1 MFVIEKG
8 SQWPAAAGI
17 PPDNRIGSG
26 QGVLESMV
34 DRWVAPKVGR
44 VKGYTLREL
53 AYGELRV
60 ALLSGRFAPGEAITV
75 RELAEM
81 MQLGF
86 MPVREGVQQLASQ
99 GALEF
104 LPNRSV
110 RVPVYT
116 LEEVRKIY
124 EARILIE
131 CYAVEQA
138 AKHITPEQVAAL
150 NEGLQEMFTRAADAE
165 ARDKLKANYDFH
177 FQIYEAC
184 GSSYIVEMIE
194 RLWLRIG
201 PLHISVFNSAPADRE
216 DFLAVQPQHVELVNA
231 LRVHDAAHA
240 KEIMLSLLEKSL
252 AWYERHA
259 ANLLAA

>member
-1 MFVIEKG
+1 
-8 SQWPAAAGI
+8 
-17 PPDNRIGSG
+17 
-26 QGVLESMV
+26 MV
-34 DRWVAPKVGR
+34 DGWGAPKVGR

-53 AYGELRV
+53 AYGELRA
-60 ALLSGRFAPGEAITV
+60 ALLSGRFSPGEAITV

-116 LEEVRKIY
+116 LSEVRKIY

-138 AKHITPEQVAAL
+138 AKNITDDQVATL
-150 NEGLQEMFTRAADAE
+150 NAGLQEMFACPADTE

-177 FQIYEAC
+177 FQIYDAC
-184 GSSYIVEMIE
+184 DSSYIVEMIE

-216 DFLAVQPQHVELVNA
+216 DFLAVQPQHVDLVKA
-231 LRVHDAAHA
+231 LRAHEPERA
-240 KEIMLSLLEKSL
+240 KEIMLSLLQKSL
-252 AWYERHA
+252 SWYERHA
-259 ANLLAA
+259 ADLLAA

>member
-1 MFVIEKG
+1 
-8 SQWPAAAGI
+8 
-17 PPDNRIGSG
+17 
-26 QGVLESMV
+26 MV
-34 DRWVAPKVGR
+34 DRRVSPKVGR
-44 VKGYTLREL
+44 VRGYTLREL
-53 AYGELRV
+53 AYGELRA

-81 MQLGF
+81 MNLGF

-124 EARILIE
+124 DARILIE
-131 CYAVEQA
+131 CHAVEQA
-138 AKHITPEQVAAL
+138 ARHITDEQVAAL
-150 NEGLQEMFTRAADAE
+150 TQSLQEMFARPAEVE

-177 FQIYEAC
+177 FQIYKAC
-184 GSSYIVEMIE
+184 GSRYILEMIE

-231 LRVHDAAHA
+231 LRGHDSAHA
-240 KEIMLSLLEKSL
+240 KQIMLSLLQKSQ

-259 ANLLAA
+259 TDLLAA